1 MKQEDAPHILNTS
14 ANLLGICFLILT
26 SIQVLHVGEKTIID
40 GVLAFAIF
48 LFMSSC
54 LLSFLSMR
62 KQNIQSRK
70 FELLADYIFLGG
82 LLSLFVTT
90 MLLTFN
96 IVK

>member
-1 MKQEDAPHILNTS
+1 MRNEDAPHILNTS
-14 ANLLGICFLILT
+14 ANLLGICFLILS
-26 SIQVLHVGEKTIID
+26 SIQVLHVSEKTIID

-62 KQNIQSRK
+62 KRSVSGRK

-82 LLSLFVTT
+82 LFSLFITT

>member
-54 LLSFLSMR
+54 LLSFLSLR
-62 KQNIQSRK
+62 QQNMQSRK

-82 LLSLFVTT
+82 LLSLFITT